1 MEQLIIVNEQD
12 EEMGSMEK
20 LDAHRLGVCH
30 RAFSVFIFRK
40 KAETELELLL
50 QKRHP
55 AKYHCGGLWTN
66 TCCGHPRPGEAALP
80 AATRRLQEEMGLVI
94 PLVFIQSFHY
104 IAHFKNGLI
113 ENEVDH
119 VFVGMYQ
126 DEPILP
132 APLEVADF
140 QWVPIKILLDELAQK
155 PHDYTPWFA
164 QALTIA
170 LKNNPHPNPLP

>member
-1 MEQLIIVNEQD
+1 MEQLIIVNEHD

-20 LDAHRLGVCH
+20 LDVHRLGVCH
-30 RAFSVFIFRK
+30 RAFSVFIFRQQ
-40 KAETELELLL
+40 AEAELELLL

-55 AKYHCGGLWTN
+55 GKYHCGGLWTN
-66 TCCGHPRPGEAALP
+66 TCCGHPRPGELVIS

-94 PLVFIQSFHY
+94 PLAFVQSFHY

-119 VFVGMYQ
+119 VFVGTYQ
-126 DEPILP
+126 NEPILP
-132 APLEVADF
+132 APLEVSDF
-140 QWVPIKILLDELAQK
+140 QWLPINKLLDELTQK

-170 LKNNPHPNPLP
+170 LRFTQ